1 MGSNPTPSANFPS
14 NDGNLGGCDTETT
27 QKTSQSGEEQM
38 RFPKRIRHRGQ
49 VLATIYAKT
58 KAFPAYRLAWRVT
71 GKRRMERFQ
80 TYSEAKRRADALVK
94 ELDKDSQTAAMTAGQ
109 AADAMTALE
118 LLRGFYRDTG
128 HNVSL
133 KRAVAEYVEAARH
146 LSGHTLAEAVEG
158 YMTNIVSVKRKD
170 LAEAVEEFIQTDEPR
185 TKATDGQ
192 RAQLSSEYTR
202 IRALRLRRFAHALP
216 GHAVCDLSNQHLDAF
231 FQGMPD
237 ASPKARNHHR
247 AGIKQFIQWSVRND
261 YLAPSN
267 RLLEAD
273 SLRMEHANN
282 GDIGIYT
289 PNEFRAL
296 LETAEDSLK
305 PLIAIGGLCGLRT
318 AELLR
323 LEWEDVWR
331 VEGHI
336 EISQTKSKTRLR
348 RLVAICPALAEW
360 LRPYHSYSGKL
371 WKLSE
376 NCFHARCAEMCK
388 AAGVKRKDNGLRH
401 AFCSFHFA
409 LHANENQ
416 TAQQAGN
423 SPAMVHQHYKGLAT
437 KAEGEA
443 WFNVQPHRAAN
454 IVPLTAKSAA
464 NP

>member
-1 MGSNPTPSANFPS
+1 
-14 NDGNLGGCDTETT
+14 
-27 QKTSQSGEEQM
+27 M

-94 ELDKDSQTAAMTAGQ
+94 ELAQGSQTTALTAGQ

-128 HNVSL
+128 SNISL
-133 KRAVAEYVEAARH
+133 KRAASDYVEAARR
-146 LSGHTLAEAVEG
+146 LNGHTLAEAVEG
-158 YMTNIVSVKRKD
+158 YMANIVSVKRKD

-185 TKATDGQ
+185 TKASNGQ

-202 IRALRLRRFAHALP
+202 IRALRLRRFAKALP
-216 GHAVCDLSNQHLDAF
+216 GHAVCDLSKQHLDAF
-231 FQGMPD
+231 IQAMAE

-261 YLAPSN
+261 FLPPSN

-273 SLRMEHANN
+273 SMRMEHANN

-289 PNEFRAL
+289 PKEFRAL
-296 LETAEDSLK
+296 LETADGTLK

-336 EISQTKSKTRLR
+336 EISQAKSKTRSR
-348 RLVAICPALAEW
+348 RLVTICPALAEW
-360 LRPYHSYSGKL
+360 LRPYRSCSGRL

-376 NCFHARCAEMCK
+376 NCFHAHCAETCK

-401 AFCSFHFA
+401 SFCSFHFVF
-409 LHANENQ
+409 HANENL
-416 TAQQAGN
+416 TATQAGN
-423 SPAMVHQHYKGLAT
+423 SPAMIHQHYKGLAT
-437 KAEGEA
+437 RAEAEKWFAVAPTAKA
-443 WFNVQPHRAAN
+443 NV
-454 IVPLTAKSAA
+454 VPLPAA
-464 NP
+464 ASE

>member
-14 NDGNLGGCDTETT
+14 KDGNLGGCDTETT
-27 QKTSQSGEEQM
+27 QKTPQSGEEQM

-94 ELDKDSQTAAMTAGQ
+94 ELAQGSQTTALTAGQ

-128 HNVSL
+128 SNISL
-133 KRAVAEYVEAARH
+133 KRAVSDYVEAARR
-146 LSGHTLAEAVEG
+146 LNGHTLAEAVEG
-158 YMTNIVSVKRKD
+158 YMANIVSVKRKD

-185 TKATDGQ
+185 TKASNGQ

-202 IRALRLRRFAHALP
+202 IRALRLRRFAKALP
-216 GHAVCDLSNQHLDAF
+216 GHAVCDLSKQHLDAF
-231 FQGMPD
+231 IQAMGE

-261 YLAPSN
+261 FLPPSN

-273 SLRMEHANN
+273 SMRMEHANN

-289 PNEFRAL
+289 PKEFRAL
-296 LETAEDSLK
+296 LETAEGRLQ

-318 AELLR
+318 AEILR
-323 LEWEDVWR
+323 LEWEDIWR

-336 EISQTKSKTRLR
+336 EISQTKSKTRSR
-348 RLVAICPALAEW
+348 RLVTICPALAEW
-360 LRPYHSYSGKL
+360 LRPYRNYTGRL
-371 WKLSE
+371 WQLSE
-376 NCFHARCAEMCK
+376 NCFHARCAELCK

-401 AFCSFHFA
+401 SFCSFHFVF
-409 LHANENQ
+409 HANENL
-416 TAQQAGN
+416 TATQAGN
-423 SPAMVHQHYKGLAT
+423 SPAMIHQHYKGLAT
-437 KAEGEA
+437 RAEAEKWFAVAPKAQA
-443 WFNVQPHRAAN
+443 NVVPLPVAAN
-454 IVPLTAKSAA
+454 E
-464 NP
+464 